1 MKIKDAAAWVKVT
14 KNNQPYYS
22 VKIEL
27 ENGESVWVNL
37 FQNKFR
43 KDNPKAPDYKMIKE
57 EQKAGQ
63 TAGQNNPPATNSD
76 DIIDF

>member
-27 ENGESVWVNL
+27 ENGEAAWVNL
-37 FQNKFR
+37 FQNKYK
-43 KDNPKAPDYKMIKE
+43 KDNPKAPDYKIIKD
-57 EQKAGQ
+57 EQKPVQGA
-63 TAGQNNPPATNSD
+63 APAVNSEEK
-76 DIIDF
+76 IDF